1 MTPSNLKTQFLC
13 ILILLLHAGVSQS
26 QGLTQRIRGA
36 VTDQILSRPLTGAT
50 VTLLDEGGREERS
63 TITDSNGNFYFRD
76 VPIGRRQL
84 RISHIGFK
92 ESVLDNILVEAG
104 KESVLN
110 IPLEAA
116 AHTENEVVVRA
127 GSRRNRPLNEMSV
140 VSSRAFTVEETQK
153 FPAAVNDP
161 LRMAT
166 SFAGVIAPFDG
177 NNDIVIRGNSPTGLL
192 WRMEG
197 VDIPNPNHFSSAA
210 SSGGGISILSAQLLS
225 NSDFLTGAFPSE
237 YGDALSGV
245 FDLHLRKGN
254 NEKREYTLQAGVLG
268 LDASA
273 EGPLSPFL

>member
-1 MTPSNLKTQFLC
+1 MSL
-13 ILILLLHAGVSQS
+13 SQA
-26 QGLTQRIRGA
+26 QGLTQRIRGT
-36 VTDQILSRPLTGAT
+36 VTDQILSRPLPGAT
-50 VTLLDEGGREERS
+50 VTLLGEAGKGERAA
-63 TITDSNGNFYFRD
+63 ITDSNGNFYFRD

-84 RISHIGFK
+84 RISHVGFK
-92 ESVLDNILVEAG
+92 ESMQENILVEAG

-116 AHTENEVVVRA
+116 ARTERAVVVKA

-166 SFAGVIAPFDG
+166 SFPGVMAPFDG

-197 VDIPNPNHFSSAA
+197 VDIP
-210 SSGGGISILSAQLLS
+210 
-225 NSDFLTGAFPSE
+225 
-237 YGDALSGV
+237 
-245 FDLHLRKGN
+245 
-254 NEKREYTLQAGVLG
+254 
-268 LDASA
+268 
-273 EGPLSPFL
+273 